1 MLWKVVFQCY
11 EKNRVLKFPGNL
23 ASTKIV
29 WILEISHYGICYDRA
44 RFVMQKEMDHR

>member
-11 EKNRVLKFPGNL
+11 GKNRVSKFPGNL

-29 WILEISHYGICYDRA
+29 WILEILWDMLREGALRHAERNGS
-44 RFVMQKEMDHR
+44 